1 MTVALSSRN
10 DRIKAALGAAII
22 QAVLGYALIMGLAV
36 NVSAVVDDGLKLF
49 QIAPEPPPPP
59 IDPVIPHQVQSEKPE
74 GAASPPNLT
83 SKATQVV
90 APPPIV
96 QLVIP
101 PPIIAAPKASTGND
115 ASSGAADVR
124 GPGTGSGGIGDGT
137 GSGGAGDGGG
147 SGGRFTA
154 PRWMRGDLRDS
165 DYPRGLG
172 EAGIEGTVSVRY
184 VVNTDGRVSDCEVTG
199 SSGSDIL
206 DDTTCR
212 LIEQRFRFRPSH
224 DDRGRPVPA
233 TIVEN
238 HSWISD

>member
-10 DRIKAALGAAII
+10 DRMKAALGAAAI
-22 QAVLGYALIMGLAV
+22 QALLGYALITGLAV
-36 NVSAVVDDGLKLF
+36 NMSAVVDDGLKLF
-49 QIAPEPPPPP
+49 EIAPEPPPPP
-59 IDPVIPHQVQSEKPE
+59 PDPVVPHRVQSEKPE

-96 QLVIP
+96 PLVIP

-137 GSGGAGDGGG
+137 GSGGSGDGGG
-147 SGGRFTA
+147 SGGEYTA
-154 PRWMRGDLRDS
+154 PRWVRGSLRDS

-172 EAGIEGTVSVRY
+172 EAGIQGTVAVRY

-212 LIEQRFRFRPSH
+212 LIEQRFRFRPSR
-224 DDRGRPVPA
+224 DDRGRPVRA

-238 HSWISD
+238 HSWIVD

>member
-49 QIAPEPPPPP
+49 QIAPERPPPP
-59 IDPVIPHQVQSEKPE
+59 IEPVIPHQVQSEKPE

-154 PRWMRGDLRDS
+154 PRWVRGDLRDS

-212 LIEQRFRFRPSH
+212 LIEQRFRFRPSR